1 MAIDYQLDD
10 ADRLLDELELAA
22 RSNVSNSIFYDQLLS
37 SLKVLLLA
45 DSAAIVLQL
54 KLKGWVL
61 LAQSGD
67 GLQLVLDEVLQ
78 KINPS
83 ASEAYL
89 SNESSD
95 KSWLAVPV
103 RPGKAEEGFLIT
115 SFGNRIPSSGLASLS
130 EICKAFAEVLA
141 VRQLCRW
148 ESLVQNRWTSIQSL
162 ADKLGQMGSIDQA
175 GELVVN
181 RLVSEFSAARVS
193 MFDGPTPLGT
203 QARMLASSSVANLD
217 RRATVVKN
225 LERLASEVMQNGKP
239 VFRHETTSSRPFTSA
254 DQMQPE
260 GSTDGKSVDETG
272 TFRNLLALS
281 TRDESANLTKKESVI
296 ILEWSDRESM
306 MEAMPAIT
314 HFIPTLCLAWR
325 QQQRWLHVP
334 SFAKAWSRFSPR
346 ILRST
351 VLLRTMQL
359 LVLAG
364 LVAAAV
370 WMLRHPYPM
379 TIEADAVLDPKQ
391 RRAIFSNVDGF
402 VEKLLVEDGQTVE
415 QGQLLAKL
423 RSPALNLQIEEAI
436 GQIKSISEKRN
447 GLRVAVNQVS
457 NSTPE
462 ALVAQTRISAEIL
475 LLETQEKQTRDKL
488 DFLSK
493 EQAKLDIIA
502 PIQGVI
508 VSRDL
513 RRELETRPLR
523 RGDIL
528 FHVADLDGEWQLNVH
543 VADRDANYL
552 NQHLTQHPDEALFT
566 FDSLPGEQ
574 FSTVI
579 KQVSGTIENPTGTK
593 PFLLA
598 VADIES
604 DVAKRAYMG
613 ANARVRLACGE
624 QPLWFLWCRP
634 IVEALQKRAWLP
646 SITPTIEGHDDA
658 FE

>member
-22 RSNVSNSIFYDQLLS
+22 RSNVSNSNFYDQLLS
-37 SLKVLLLA
+37 SLRVLLLA
-45 DSAAIVLQL
+45 NSTAIVLQL
-54 KLKGWVL
+54 KLRGWVL

-67 GLQLVLDEVLQ
+67 GMEQVLDEVVRKADL
-78 KINPS
+78 KPT
-83 ASEAYL
+83 EAFL
-89 SNESSD
+89 SGDASD
-95 KSWLAVPV
+95 KSWLTVPI
-103 RPGKAEEGFLIT
+103 RSGNTEDGFLVVC
-115 SFGNRIPSSGLASLS
+115 FGNRIPPSGLASLS
-130 EICKAFAEVLA
+130 EISKAFAEVLA
-141 VRQLCRW
+141 IRQLFRW
-148 ESLVQNRWTSIQSL
+148 ENLVQNRWTSIQSL
-162 ADKLGQMGSIDQA
+162 ADKLGQMASTEQA
-175 GELVVN
+175 GELVAN
-181 RLVSEFSAARVS
+181 RLVSEFGAARVS
-193 MFDGPTPLGT
+193 MVNGPSRLGT
-203 QARMLASSSVANLD
+203 QASMLASSGGANLD
-217 RRATVVKN
+217 RRASVVKN

-239 VFRHETTSSRPFTSA
+239 VFRHETTTSGPMPPASSIDA
-254 DQMQPE
+254 
-260 GSTDGKSVDETG
+260 GAVDEAG
-272 TFRNLLALS
+272 TFRNLLAIS
-281 TRDESANLTKKESVI
+281 TRDETAKLTKNEAVI
-296 ILEWSDRESM
+296 ILEWPDRESM

-325 QQQRWLHVP
+325 QQQRWLQVP
-334 SFAKAWSRFSPR
+334 EFARAWSRFSPS
-346 ILRST
+346 ILRTTLS
-351 VLLRTMQL
+351 LRTIQW
-359 LVLAG
+359 LVLTG
-364 LVAAAV
+364 FVAAAV
-370 WMLRHPYPM
+370 WLLRLPYPM

-402 VEKLLVEDGQTVE
+402 VDKLLVEDGQTVK

-457 NSTPE
+457 NSNPE

-475 LLETQEKQTRDKL
+475 LLEAQEKQTRDKL
-488 DFLSK
+488 EFLSK
-493 EQAKLDIIA
+493 EQAKLDITA

-513 RRELETRPLR
+513 RGELEMRPLR

-543 VADRDANYL
+543 VADRDSNYL
-552 NQHLTQHPDEALFT
+552 KQHLAQHPEEALFT

-574 FSTVI
+574 FRTVI
-579 KQVSGTIENPTGTK
+579 MQVSGTIENPTGTK

-604 DVAKRAYMG
+604 EVAKRAYMG
-613 ANARVRLACGE
+613 ANARVRLSCGE

-646 SITPTIEGHDDA
+646 VVLPSIESQDNAIE
-658 FE
+658 

>member
-22 RSNVSNSIFYDQLLS
+22 RSNISDSIFYDQLLS
-37 SLKVLLLA
+37 SFRVLLLA
-45 DSAAIVLQL
+45 DSSAIVLQL
-54 KLKGWVL
+54 KLRGWVL
-61 LAQSGD
+61 LAQSG
-67 GLQLVLDEVLQ
+67 GGIQQVLDEVVR
-78 KINPS
+78 KADNKPTEAFFS
-83 ASEAYL
+83 GDASE
-89 SNESSD
+89 
-95 KSWLAVPV
+95 KSWLAVPI
-103 RPGKAEEGFLIT
+103 RSGKTEDGFLVVC
-115 SFGNRIPSSGLASLS
+115 FGNRIPSSGLASLS
-130 EICKAFAEVLA
+130 EISKAFAEVLA
-141 VRQLCRW
+141 IRQLFRW
-148 ESLVQNRWTSIQSL
+148 ENLVQNRWTSIQTL
-162 ADKLGQMGSIDQA
+162 ADKLGQMASIEQA

-181 RLVSEFSAARVS
+181 RLVTEFTASRVS
-193 MFDGPTPLGT
+193 MLHSPSRLGT
-203 QARMLASSSVANLD
+203 QARMLASSGVSNLD
-217 RRATVVKN
+217 RRSPVIKN
-225 LERLASEVMQNGKP
+225 LERLASEVMRNGKP
-239 VFRHETTSSRPFTSA
+239 IFRHEMNPSEP
-254 DQMQPE
+254 MQPVS
-260 GSTDGKSVDETG
+260 STDGGAVDEAG
-272 TFRNLLALS
+272 TFKNLLAIS
-281 TRDESANLTKKESVI
+281 TRDETAKLTKREAVI
-296 ILEWSDRESM
+296 VLEWADRESM

-334 SFAKAWSRFSPR
+334 GVARAWSRFSPR
-346 ILRST
+346 ILRSAL
-351 VLLRTMQL
+351 LLRTMQV

-364 LVAAAV
+364 LVTAAAWV
-370 WMLRHPYPM
+370 LRLPYPM

-402 VEKLLVEDGQTVE
+402 VDKLFVEDGQTVQ

-457 NSTPE
+457 NSNPE

-475 LLETQEKQTRDKL
+475 LLEAQEKQTRDKL
-488 DFLSK
+488 EFLSK
-493 EQAKLDIIA
+493 EQAKLNITA

-528 FHVADLDGEWQLNVH
+528 FHVADLEGEWQLNVQ
-543 VADRDANYL
+543 VADRDSNYL
-552 NQHLTQHPDEALFT
+552 NQHLAQHPDEATFT

-574 FSTVI
+574 FLTVI

-598 VADIES
+598 IADIES
-604 DVAKRAYMG
+604 EVAKRAYMG
-613 ANARVRLACGE
+613 ANARVRLACGD

-646 SITPTIEGHDDA
+646 SDPSTNENQDDA
-658 FE
+658 TE

>member
-37 SLKVLLLA
+37 SLRVLLLA
-45 DSAAIVLQL
+45 DSTAIVLQL
-54 KLKGWVL
+54 KLRGWVL

-78 KINPS
+78 KAGSS
-83 ASEAYL
+83 ASEAFL
-89 SNESSD
+89 TGESSD

-103 RPGKAEEGFLIT
+103 RPGKTEDGFLIAC
-115 SFGNRIPSSGLASLS
+115 FGNRVPTSGLASLS
-130 EICKAFAEVLA
+130 EISKAFAEVLA

-148 ESLVQNRWTSIQSL
+148 ENLVQNRWTSIQSL
-162 ADKLGQMGSIDQA
+162 ADKLGQMRSIDQA
-175 GELVVN
+175 SELVVN
-181 RLVSEFSAARVS
+181 RLVSEFTASRVS

-203 QARMLASSSVANLD
+203 QARMLASSGVANLD

-225 LERLASEVMQNGKP
+225 LERLATEVMQNGKP
-239 VFRHETTSSRPFTSA
+239 VFRQEATSSGPA
-254 DQMQPE
+254 QPVS
-260 GSTDGKSVDETG
+260 STDGGSVDEAG
-272 TFRNLLALS
+272 IFRNLLAIS
-281 TRDESANLTKKESVI
+281 TRDESAKLTKKESVI
-296 ILEWSDRESM
+296 ILEWGDRESM

-334 SFAKAWSRFSPR
+334 GFAKAWSRFSPR
-346 ILRST
+346 VLRST
-351 VLLRTMQL
+351 LLLRTIQL

-364 LVAAAV
+364 LVASAV
-370 WMLRHPYPM
+370 WMLCIPYPM
-379 TIEADAVLDPKQ
+379 TIEANAVLDPKQ

-402 VEKLLVEDGQTVE
+402 VDKLLVEDGQTVE

-475 LLETQEKQTRDKL
+475 LLEAQEKQTRDKL
-488 DFLSK
+488 EFLSK

-528 FHVADLDGEWQLNVH
+528 FHVADLEGEWQLNVH

-552 NQHLTQHPDEALFT
+552 KQHVTQHPDEASFT
-566 FDSLPGEQ
+566 FDSLPSEQ

-579 KQVSGTIENPTGTK
+579 KQVSGSIENPTGTK

-598 VADIES
+598 IADIES

-646 SITPTIEGHDDA
+646 SITPTIEDQA
-658 FE
+658 NAIQ